1 MLLAI
6 ETAETACSAALSVGA
21 TIVDERHEMVGRGH
35 AERLI
40 PMIGD
45 LLQGRRPGRILV
57 DCGPGSFT
65 GVRVGIAAARA
76 LALGWQVPVSGYSA
90 MTLIAASGFSIHDGH
105 AIAVV
110 MAGGHGQIFVQCFQ
124 RAPFG
129 ALGPLKSLVP
139 EEAAAMC
146 KDIPL
151 ALGSGAPALAAAGWA
166 GRTGL
171 SAPRAADVRLL
182 AEADRSLP
190 PVPIYGRLPD
200 ARPSA
205 G

>member
-1 MLLAI
+1 MRI
-6 ETAETACSAALSVGA
+6 SDWSSDVCSS
-21 TIVDERHEMVGRGH
+21 
-35 AERLI
+35 
-40 PMIGD
+40 D
-45 LLQGRRPGRILV
+45 L
-57 DCGPGSFT
+57 
-65 GVRVGIAAARA
+65 
-76 LALGWQVPVSGYSA
+76 
-90 MTLIAASGFSIHDGH
+90 

-110 MAGGHGQIFVQCFQ
+110 MAGGHGQLFVQCFQ

-139 EEAAAMC
+139 EEAAALC

-182 AEADRSLP
+182 AEAARKTGSAS
-190 PVPIYGRLPD
+190 GREK
-200 ARPSA
+200 
-205 G
+205 GGKYV